1 MNITFKAFV
10 VKKESNVM
18 DEYENEDKGTRILTY
33 KILLEKGKKI
43 TDPTY
48 ENVTIDDCDY
58 FLNKFSKAIKGLT
71 YGLVQQRNPDLVGY
85 MLLDKQ
91 TKFLSQRLD
100 KFNVNG
106 ETKSRLLNS
115 LF

>member
-1 MNITFKAFV
+1 MK
-10 VKKESNVM
+10 
-18 DEYENEDKGTRILTY
+18 Y

-58 FLNKFSKAIKGLT
+58 FLNKFSKAINGLT
-71 YGLVQQRNPDLVGY
+71 YGLVQQRNPDLDGY

-91 TKFLSQRLD
+91 IQFVSQRLD
-100 KFNVNG
+100 NKFKVIGEDKFNVIA
-106 ETKSRLLNS
+106 ETKSRLINS
-115 LF
+115 LLTSLNNQRIYNFWNKRLKAI